1 MAQQRVRIVTDST
14 ADLSNPLREKYGL
27 EMIPLNVHFGDE
39 LYKDQVDLS
48 PEQFYEKL
56 RTAKILPRT
65 SQPSPGEFMEL
76 YKKIA
81 DEGAETIAS
90 IHLSAKLSGTYQS
103 AKVAAASLPDLDIEV
118 IDGQSASVGTAVQA
132 IAAAEVAARGGTKEE
147 VLAAAEAAKTKEG
160 VYFVVDTLEYLQR
173 NGRIGKAQA
182 FLGTMLNVKPLL
194 TLIDGIVCPYERVRG
209 KKRAVG
215 RMFEIMEEDLTKR
228 EEAGEKWDRLLVA
241 ISHADSRE
249 EAEKVAA
256 EIQTRFDNVEM
267 IIEYIGPVIGTHV
280 GPGTVAVIYCPM

>member
-81 DEGAETIAS
+81 DEGAETIVS

-147 VLAAAEAAKTKEG
+147 VLAAAEAAKPK
-160 VYFVVDTLEYLQR
+160 
-173 NGRIGKAQA
+173 KA
-182 FLGTMLNVKPLL
+182 FIL
-194 TLIDGIVCPYERVRG
+194 
-209 KKRAVG
+209 
-215 RMFEIMEEDLTKR
+215 
-228 EEAGEKWDRLLVA
+228 
-241 ISHADSRE
+241 
-249 EAEKVAA
+249 
-256 EIQTRFDNVEM
+256 
-267 IIEYIGPVIGTHV
+267 
-280 GPGTVAVIYCPM
+280 